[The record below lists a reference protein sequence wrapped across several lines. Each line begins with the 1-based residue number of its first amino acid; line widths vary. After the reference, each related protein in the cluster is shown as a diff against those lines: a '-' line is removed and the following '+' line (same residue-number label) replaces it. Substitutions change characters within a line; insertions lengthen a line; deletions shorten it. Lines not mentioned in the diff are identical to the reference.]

1 MALTQRRALPD
12 SCFRRIQSAR
22 VNTKTLALLLS
33 FCVAAIAVC
42 SIRGITATRA
52 RLSLSEPLTVRWRYA
67 STATVDL
74 TPAFDDE
81 RIYLPLAGGTI
92 VSLKASDGQLNWKSE
107 IGGEFSASPAADDY
121 AVYVASEVV
130 TSATDSR
137 QKKAGSL
144 RALGREAGVT
154 LWMRTLAM
162 PIRGALTL
170 SGELIVAATS
180 DGNVYAFDRKTG
192 NTRWLFQQNEP
203 FNCHPVVSGK
213 SVYVGSEN
221 GTLFSLGENAGQVL
235 WRYRTSGPVRGPVAV
250 AGGTVYFGSGD
261 GYVYAVSEADGHLQ
275 WRKRTGAGV
284 QAVTRV
290 DNGLLVAS
298 LDNFVYLLSFS
309 RGKKIWKRQLPGRIS
324 SQPVTTDDSALF
336 TPFSSN
342 TGVVLALRDGR
353 HVNSL
358 PTGESSN
365 TAAAPIIV
373 GDAVFITTEH
383 GLLAFSHPS
392 TQTSVR

>member
-1 MALTQRRALPD
+1 M
-12 SCFRRIQSAR
+12 
-22 VNTKTLALLLS
+22 
-33 FCVAAIAVC
+33 
-42 SIRGITATRA
+42 
-52 RLSLSEPLTVRWRYA
+52 RWRYA

-74 TPAFDDE
+74 TPTFDDE

-92 VSLKASDGQLNWKSE
+92 ISLKAGDGQLNWRSE
-107 IGGEFSASPAADDY
+107 IGGEFSASPAADDH

-130 TSATDSR
+130 TSATDSHR
-137 QKKAGSL
+137 KAGAL

-162 PIRGALTL
+162 PVRGALTL
-170 SGELIVAATS
+170 SGELIIAATS
-180 DGNVYAFDRKTG
+180 DGNVYALDRKTG

-203 FNCHPVVSGK
+203 FNCHPVVSGT

-235 WRYRTSGPVRGPVAV
+235 WRYRTRGPVRGPVAV
-250 AGGTVYFGSGD
+250 EGSTVYFGSGD
-261 GYVYAVSEADGHLQ
+261 GYVYAVSEVDGHLQ

-290 DNGLLVAS
+290 NNGLLVAS

-324 SQPVTTDDSALF
+324 SQPATTDDSALF
-336 TPFSSN
+336 TPSSSN
-342 TGVVLALRDGR
+342 AGVVLTLRDGR
-353 HVNSL
+353 QVNSL
-358 PTGESSN
+358 PTGESIN
-365 TAAAPIIV
+365 TGAAAIIV
-373 GDAVFITTEH
+373 GDAVFLTTEH
-383 GLLAFSHPS
+383 GLLAFSRPS
-392 TQTSVR
+392 MQTSRR